1 MKYSNTQ
8 KAFVPTGARESVPP
22 YGVTRDYTDA
32 ELQESKELRYAI
44 ERGYLVPFDA
54 TKHTSPQLKAAD
66 PRAPKKSW
74 VDAPDNLGG
83 QVKTITAGGK
93 KVEYIMADAEGV
105 DGISNPGSTDMVAAI
120 DGQKSVDF
128 IEEGLDASK
137 HEAST
142 PAWKTA
148 SDRFEEDLKAETTQ
162 DLDYDDEDTLS
173 EGEADRAEIPDA
185 DEEIEKDFGTIITP
199 PQGNM
204 GATETSVK
212 ELVKESM
219 SKGSAALAEAVK
231 QNFDDGE
238 DAPAGT
244 SPEVA
249 DFLKQNF
256 STKKWA
262 TSKETNKDFLA
273 EVSLVTKS
281 ENVKSLAD
289 QRLTELG

>member
-1 MKYSNTQ
+1 MKYANTQ

-22 YGVTRDYTDA
+22 YGVTRDYTD
-32 ELQESKELRYAI
+32 EEVHKSPELRYAI
-44 ERGYLVPFDA
+44 ERGYLVPFDPK
-54 TKHTSPQLKAAD
+54 KHNSPLLKAAD
-66 PRAPKKSW
+66 PRAPKKTW

-83 QVKTITAGGK
+83 QVKTIKSGGK
-93 KVEYIMADAEGV
+93 TVEYIMADAEGV
-105 DGISNPGSTDMVAAI
+105 DGISNPGEADMVAAI

-137 HEAST
+137 HEAAI

-173 EGEADRAEIPDA
+173 EGEAEREEIPDA
-185 DEEIEKDFGTIITP
+185 DEEIEKDFGSIITP
-199 PQGNM
+199 PIGNM
-204 GATETSVK
+204 GATETTTR

-219 SKGSAALAEAVK
+219 AKGTAALAEAVK
-231 QNFDDGE
+231 QNFDDAE
-238 DAPAGT
+238 VAPAGT
-244 SPEVA
+244 SPEVT
-249 DFLKQNF
+249 DFLAQNF

-262 TSKETNKDFLA
+262 VSKETNKDFLA

-281 ENVKSLAD
+281 ENVRSLAD